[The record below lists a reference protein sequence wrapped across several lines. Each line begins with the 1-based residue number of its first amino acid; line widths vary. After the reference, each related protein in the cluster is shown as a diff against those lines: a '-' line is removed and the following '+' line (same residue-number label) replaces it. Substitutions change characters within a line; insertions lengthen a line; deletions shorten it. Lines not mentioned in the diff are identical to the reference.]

1 MMRVRLHLGS
11 LVAALAAGLPAGA
24 LADTELEAVEVEALM
39 DAGAEQRY
47 AAGRKVVFDREDIA
61 SLGRH
66 GLIAEL
72 PLRQRAEQAMGG
84 YIGDLAR
91 LRTSLDIACRML
103 ATR

>member
-1 MMRVRLHLGS
+1 MDPHVLDIRLLTP
-11 LVAALAAGLPAGA
+11 LDLAVSK
-24 LADTELEAVEVEALM
+24 LARF
-39 DAGAEQRY
+39 GQQ
-47 AAGRKVVFDREDIA
+47 DREDIA

-91 LRTSLDIACRML
+91 LRSSLDIACRML